1 MVKRIIVR
9 RPARPRFVFRP
20 RPKYIIRHRNTNEVK
35 WEDIPMF
42 LRIIMILL
50 FIGILIGII
59 IGIINDIVKDK
70 KTKNKRILNNDDE
83 NIEIIIDERNNWRN
97 YI

>member
-9 RPARPRFVFRP
+9 RPARPRVVFRP
-20 RPKYIIRHRNTNEVK
+20 RPKYIIRHRSTNVVK

-59 IGIINDIVKDK
+59 NDIVKDK
-70 KTKNKRILNNDDE
+70 RTKNKRRLNNDDE
-83 NIEIIIDERNNWRN
+83 NIEIIIDERNNWWN
-97 YI
+97 NW